1 MQHMHDKGIISK
13 SGLFGDLMHVLRARR
28 SFLLQAVGVASF
40 EWRGICI
47 ASRRGRGLKVQA
59 EERER
64 EREKTTSAHVE
75 QIVLF
80 SRYPPFPIMD
90 NVLIP

>member
-40 EWRGICI
+40 EWRGICNCFEEGQGI
-47 ASRRGRGLKVQA
+47 ESASRG
-59 EERER
+59 ER
-64 EREKTTSAHVE
+64 EREKKQLVHM
-75 QIVLF
+75 L
-80 SRYPPFPIMD
+80 SR
-90 NVLIP
+90 